1 MRRGAATSTDLGRSR
16 HGDDDGGGAP
26 GTGWAGAHVPEVL
39 SARFERPSPRHLITE
54 HAMALGAMLNTA
66 QSLQSVEMLA

>member
-1 MRRGAATSTDLGRSR
+1 MPRRGHEHGLGPGADTRTR
-16 HGDDDGGGAP
+16 AGGADRAP
-26 GTGWAGAHVPEVL
+26 GGQAQHVPEVL